1 MDFLDIFSAQ
11 NDCLVIGYL
20 MVTEIFGFGPNLG
33 PRQLFKEG
41 NHQALME
48 NFASI
53 FPLNSYNLG
62 LE

>member
-20 MVTEIFGFGPNLG
+20 MDTKIFCFWPFLSLWRKMTETTPGVLKSEEIGVFTYVS
-33 PRQLFKEG
+33 
-41 NHQALME
+41 HV
-48 NFASI
+48 
-53 FPLNSYNLG
+53 